1 MTKCPLRKR
10 KSAHGDLILGDEQEM
25 VGRKGN
31 LGETTNSAKSFLS
44 SNQFLLVPYLIIW
57 EMFVWKE
64 HISISPGVQW
74 CEIRRR
80 SSSRFSKRLRR
91 SMKGKHQPSIF
102 SVSKNHILTC
112 QRIVLHFKTRSR
124 WNALTACL
132 LKLEK
137 SLPSLGI
144 RATLAVSY
152 MMTRWS

>member
-1 MTKCPLRKR
+1 
-10 KSAHGDLILGDEQEM
+10 M

-44 SNQFLLVPYLIIW
+44 SNQFLLVPYLIIR

-112 QRIVLHFKTRSR
+112 QRICLHFKPEVVGMRWLHACWNWRKVFLLWESVRHLRWVTCWQDDHKQSHEMRSR
-124 WNALTACL
+124 WRWAL
-132 LKLEK
+132 
-137 SLPSLGI
+137 SNQIGI
-144 RATLAVSY
+144 
-152 MMTRWS
+152 M